1 VADGRSQV
9 RYMEEE
15 TYSPTVKLERIMM
28 CSLIDALE
36 KRYVVTV
43 DIKGAFLK
51 ADVPDDLELLVKME
65 LADLFVE

>member
-1 VADGRSQV
+1 VADARSQV

-15 TYSPTVKLERIMM
+15 TYLPTVKLESIMM
-28 CSLIDALE
+28 CSLIDAPE

-51 ADVPDDLELLVKME
+51 ADVPDDLELLVKMR
-65 LADLFVE
+65 VS

>member
-1 VADGRSQV
+1 
-9 RYMEEE
+9 
-15 TYSPTVKLERIMM
+15 
-28 CSLIDALE
+28 
-36 KRYVVTV
+36 VTI